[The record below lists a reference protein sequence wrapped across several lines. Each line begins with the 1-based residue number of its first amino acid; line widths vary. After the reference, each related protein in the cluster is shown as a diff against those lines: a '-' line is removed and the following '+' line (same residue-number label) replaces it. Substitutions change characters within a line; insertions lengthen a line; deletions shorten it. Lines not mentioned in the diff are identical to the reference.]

1 MAKKNYR
8 EGFTL
13 IELSLSIIFVSIL
26 SLTIVLIISN
36 TIRAYQRGLVL
47 NQVNTVGMDVVDDM
61 RSAVQNSSA
70 ESVEDDCKI
79 YQSVDMQQRCRNG
92 KAYNFVSVTRF
103 GSVTLDKE
111 NIDDIPLFGAFCSG
125 TYSYIWNSGYFWAE
139 GATVQNVKSA
149 SLKYKDNAGVTQEI
163 TDFRL
168 LKIRDDAR
176 GVCIAAVK
184 NEDGS
189 DNYEI
194 NRLPNGYIR
203 DTFNITS
210 FASVAEEPID
220 LILADGGNTDLALY
234 DLNIP
239 IPAESAANSN
249 TFYTGTFIL
258 GTIRGGINI
267 RASGKNCAAPSEFA
281 TENFNYCA
289 INKFNFAAQASGE

>member
-47 NQVNTVGMDVVDDM
+47 NQVNTVGMDIVDDM

-70 ESVEDDCKI
+70 KSVEDDCKI
-79 YQSVDMQQRCRNG
+79 YQSVDIQQRCRSDE
-92 KAYNFVSVTRF
+92 AYNFVSVTRF
-103 GSVTLDKE
+103 GSVILAGDK
-111 NIDDIPLFGAFCSG
+111 IDDIPLFGAFCSG

-139 GATVQNVKSA
+139 EAAVQSVKPAT
-149 SLKYKDNAGVTQEI
+149 LKYKDNAGAEQEI
-163 TDFRL
+163 ADFRL
-168 LKIRDDAR
+168 LKIHDNAR
-176 GVCIAAVK
+176 SVCISTVK
-184 NEDGS
+184 NENGS
-189 DNYEI
+189 DNYDI
-194 NRLPNGYIR
+194 SRLPNGYIR
-203 DTFNITS
+203 NDFDISN
-210 FASVAEEPID
+210 FANVPEEPID
-220 LILADGGNTDLALY
+220 LILADGGNNDLALY

-239 IPAESAANSN
+239 APAESAANNN
-249 TFYTGTFIL
+249 TFYTGAFIL

-267 RASGKNCAAPSEFA
+267 RASGKNCATPNEFA
-281 TENFNYCA
+281 SENFNYCA